1 MAFVLIEDNV
11 VIQRQ
16 PYFEEGFVET
26 DEHAWPGMIATL
38 NESGK
43 YTFSTPDYEPEE
55 PQPISYPTAQIV
67 ADRITGEPY
76 EVFVE
81 NGVLTSEPLG
91 DSNG

>member
-1 MAFVLIEDNV
+1 MKKLVISRNQQGEIVEDY
-11 VIQRQ
+11 IDMT
-16 PYFEEGFVET
+16 PEE
-26 DEHAWPGMIATL
+26 IAEL
-38 NESGK
+38 PEQ
-43 YTFSTPDYEPEE
+43 EE

-67 ADRITGEPY
+67 ADRVTGQPY